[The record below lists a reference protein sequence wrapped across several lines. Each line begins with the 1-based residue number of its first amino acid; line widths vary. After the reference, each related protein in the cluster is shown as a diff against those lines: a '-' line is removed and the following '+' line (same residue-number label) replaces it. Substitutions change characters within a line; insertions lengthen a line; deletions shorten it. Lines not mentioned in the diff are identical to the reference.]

1 MQTVKLTTEQW
12 RLVLQSVNHR
22 VRQTPNPKLNQE
34 LQELENEIDRQVK
47 L

>member
-22 VRQTPNPKLNQE
+22 VRQTPNPKLHAE
-34 LQELENEIDRQVK
+34 LQEVEAAIDRQVK
-47 L
+47 V